1 MNTIRR
7 KTVLGRW
14 NRLTAGG
21 VCLAALGLAGLFLAL
36 ASGWHAGNLAL
47 FVLEAVGGL
56 TLTTIGF
63 VLMVLGADPF
73 ADGEGFASN
82 AEESEITTAAN
93 DRESS
98 TAPPRG
104 T

>member
-7 KTVLGRW
+7 RTVLGRW

-21 VCLAALGLAGLFLAL
+21 VCLSALGLVGLFLAL
-36 ASGWHAGNLAL
+36 ASGWHAGNLAV

-56 TLTTIGF
+56 TLMTIGF

-73 ADGEGFASN
+73 ADEEGFVN
-82 AEESEITTAAN
+82 DAEVQNEVGRAGGPETT
-93 DRESS
+93 
-98 TAPPRG
+98 
-104 T
+104 

>member
-14 NRLTAGG
+14 NRLTVGG
-21 VCLAALGLAGLFLAL
+21 VCLSALGLGGLFLAL
-36 ASGWHAGNLAL
+36 AGGWHAGNLAV
-47 FVLEAVGGL
+47 FVIEAVGGL

-63 VLMVLGADPF
+63 MLMVLGADPF
-73 ADGEGFASN
+73 ADEEGFPSRNEA
-82 AEESEITTAAN
+82 SEITTAAT

-98 TAPPRG
+98 TVPQRG

>member
-21 VCLAALGLAGLFLAL
+21 VCLSALGLVGVFLAL
-36 ASGWHAGNLAL
+36 ASGWHAGNLAV
-47 FVLEAVGGL
+47 FVLEAAGGL

-73 ADGEGFASN
+73 SDDAEADPAASVRQCRD
-82 AEESEITTAAN
+82 T
-93 DRESS
+93 DQMH
-98 TAPPRG
+98 
-104 T
+104 

>member
-7 KTVLGRW
+7 KTVPGRW

-21 VCLAALGLAGLFLAL
+21 VCLAALGLVGLFLAL
-36 ASGWHAGNLAL
+36 ASGWHAGNLVV

-73 ADGEGFASN
+73 ADEEGFASRN
-82 AEESEITTAAN
+82 EAPDITTAAI
-93 DRESS
+93 DRDSS
-98 TAPPRG
+98 TVPPRG